1 MTDERIQEIVAM
13 VIDKTI
19 EAEEAGSDAKRLNRI
34 MEDAP
39 ADIVRDSTGVKEFL
53 FKDITTMADAYVT
66 AVSIGFKT
74 VCCITVPEI
83 M

>member
-1 MTDERIQEIVAM
+1 MEIYYVM
-13 VIDKTI
+13 TI
-19 EAEEAGSDAKRLNRI
+19 EAEEAGSDAKKLNRI

-53 FKDITTMADAYVT
+53 FKDIATRMDAYET

-74 VCCITVPEI
+74 ACCITTPEI

>member
-1 MTDERIQEIVAM
+1 MEIYYVM
-13 VIDKTI
+13 TI

-53 FKDITTMADAYVT
+53 FKDIATRMDAYET

-74 VCCITVPEI
+74 AYCITTPEI

>member
-1 MTDERIQEIVAM
+1 MKIYYVM
-13 VIDKTI
+13 TI

-39 ADIVRDSTGVKEFL
+39 ADIVRDGAGVKELL
-53 FKDITTMADAYVT
+53 FEDIATRMDAYAT

-74 VCCITVPEI
+74 ACCITTPEI